1 MEPLLFGV
9 RERHHIGGE
18 SAKGVYIGIKLC
30 DGAYSLIPIVCGNRF
45 AVSRMEE
52 KMKISRR
59 QIALIP
65 CVLLLGAVYAGAA
78 LADAT
83 SFKVPL
89 TGAQGVP
96 PVDTTGS
103 GTAELTYD
111 PATRVVTWNI
121 AYSGLSSAA
130 TMAHFHGP
138 AEQGKNAP
146 PTIWL
151 STQGSPPTNPIKGS
165 ATLTPD
171 QAKQF
176 SAGEWYVNVHS
187 QSHPA
192 GEIRGQVVPP
202 KS

>member
-1 MEPLLFGV
+1 MPVVFWD
-9 RERHHIGGE
+9 R
-18 SAKGVYIGIKLC
+18 S
-30 DGAYSLIPIVCGNRF
+30 D
-45 AVSRMEE
+45 VSQMEE
-52 KMKISRR
+52 KMKALKR
-59 QIALIP
+59 QRTLIP
-65 CVLLLGAVYAGAA
+65 FVVLLGFVNVGAA

-96 PVDTTGS
+96 PVETSGS

-121 AYSGLSSAA
+121 TYSGLSSPS

-138 AEQGKNAP
+138 AAEGKNAP
-146 PTIWL
+146 PVIWL
-151 STQGSPPTNPIKGS
+151 SKQGSPPANPMTGT

-192 GEIRGQVVPP
+192 GEIRGQVIPP

>member
-1 MEPLLFGV
+1 
-9 RERHHIGGE
+9 
-18 SAKGVYIGIKLC
+18 
-30 DGAYSLIPIVCGNRF
+30 
-45 AVSRMEE
+45 MEE
-52 KMKISRR
+52 KMKALKR
-59 QIALIP
+59 QRALLP
-65 CVLLLGAVYAGAA
+65 FVVLLGFVNAGAA

-89 TGAQGVP
+89 SGAQSVP
-96 PVDTTGS
+96 AVDTTGS

-111 PATRVVTWNI
+111 PATRIVTWNI
-121 AYSGLSSAA
+121 TYNGLSSPI

-138 AEQGKNAP
+138 AKQGQNAP
-146 PTIWL
+146 VVIWL
-151 STQGSPPTNPIKGS
+151 STQGSPPANPMTGT

-192 GEIRGQVVPP
+192 GEIRGQVIRP